1 MDPEQESRLEYRL
14 AFKCYIYNG
23 RPFRLRFPKSYRPG
37 VNDGKVY
44 PVLLFFHGDGEGR
57 PTIYDNEYQLYHGG
71 QFFSQSV
78 DNGTWDG
85 YVLCMQTTGS
95 WGTTE
100 YGDIRDILNYMIT
113 NNKLDPFHVVNNG
126 LSAGGQGTWEMY
138 TTYPTYIAGL
148 IPMSAVYSAYT
159 DPAFVNKVKYTPIW
173 NLHGGQDGAPAPFTA
188 AQVLTAMQAGGANY
202 VDKDYTT
209 LGHDTWDSTWLEP
222 NFWPFLKAA
231 YMSNPWTLF
240 GRTQFCPGDPI
251 NVTVGLLAGLDGYQW
266 RKNGVVIPGA
276 TSNTINVTAI
286 GSYDARVLKGS
297 TWSDWSH
304 VPVVIAIK
312 APTVTPN
319 ITVSGL
325 MSKVIPAADG
335 NSGVNLKVPSGY
347 VSYTW
352 QKAGSST
359 VIGTDS
365 ILAAAIAW

>member
-1 MDPEQESRLEYRL
+1 
-14 AFKCYIYNG
+14 
-23 RPFRLRFPKSYRPG
+23 
-37 VNDGKVY
+37 
-44 PVLLFFHGDGEGR
+44 
-57 PTIYDNEYQLYHGG
+57 
-71 QFFSQSV
+71 
-78 DNGTWDG
+78 
-85 YVLCMQTTGS
+85 
-95 WGTTE
+95 
-100 YGDIRDILNYMIT
+100 
-113 NNKLDPFHVVNNG
+113 
-126 LSAGGQGTWEMY
+126 
-138 TTYPTYIAGL
+138 
-148 IPMSAVYSAYT
+148 
-159 DPAFVNKVKYTPIW
+159 
-173 NLHGGQDGAPAPFTA
+173 
-188 AQVLTAMQAGGANY
+188 MQAGGANY
-202 VDKDYTT
+202 IDKDYTT

-286 GSYDARVLKGS
+286 GTYDARVLRGS
-297 TWSDWSH
+297 IWSDWSH

-335 NSGVNLKVPSGY
+335 NVSVNLKVPTGY

-352 QKAGSST
+352 EKVGSST

-365 ILAAAIAW
+365 ILAAGSPGNYIVQVTEQFGCSSSFSNPFTVADANGPNKPDAAAQLAVTTMSKTALELDWSQNPHPTNNETNFEVYRGTKAGGPYKLVTITAADVVTYTDSSLPSNVQILLC